1 MFNTPNDLRLP
12 GTEDWY
18 LIISLPNL
26 WDLQLLLKKKG
37 GVIRI
42 LNYISGPGT
51 LTSDRLWVTCFI

>member
-37 GVIRI
+37 GGHKNFELHKWTWDSNI
-42 LNYISGPGT
+42 
-51 LTSDRLWVTCFI
+51 